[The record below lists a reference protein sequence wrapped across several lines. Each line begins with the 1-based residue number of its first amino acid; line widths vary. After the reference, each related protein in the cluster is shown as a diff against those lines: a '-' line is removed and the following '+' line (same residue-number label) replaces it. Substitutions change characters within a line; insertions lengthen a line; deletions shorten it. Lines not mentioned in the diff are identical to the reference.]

1 MFHTRTFLCAFALL
15 LVLAATSMATMR
27 DESSAP
33 PESDPAAISSAAD
46 PSLAPAPRRE
56 GSIEYRTG
64 GVGKD
69 ERDALL
75 LASREYPLKLVFA
88 GRQQTDFVA
97 EVKVRILDSNGRTVL
112 DADDAG
118 PLFFADL
125 PPGQYRVT
133 ATLRG
138 QTFEQKATVTPG
150 RQNQVAFYW

>member
-1 MFHTRTFLCAFALL
+1 MFHARTFFCVFALL

-46 PSLAPAPRRE
+46 SSLAPRRE

-125 PPGQYRVT
+125 PPGQYRIT

-150 RQNQVAFYW
+150 KQTQVAFYW

>member
-1 MFHTRTFLCAFALL
+1 MFHARTFFRAFALL
-15 LVLAATSMATMR
+15 MVVAATSMASMR
-27 DESSAP
+27 DKSAP

-46 PSLAPAPRRE
+46 PSLAPPPRRD
-56 GSIEYRTG
+56 GGIEYRTG

-125 PPGQYRVT
+125 PPGQYRIT

-150 RQNQVAFYW
+150 KQIQVAFYW

>member
-1 MFHTRTFLCAFALL
+1 MFHARTFFCVFALL

-46 PSLAPAPRRE
+46 SSLAPRRE

-97 EVKVRILDSNGRTVL
+97 EVKVWILDSNGRTVL

-125 PPGQYRVT
+125 PPGQYRIT

-150 RQNQVAFYW
+150 KQTQVAFYW